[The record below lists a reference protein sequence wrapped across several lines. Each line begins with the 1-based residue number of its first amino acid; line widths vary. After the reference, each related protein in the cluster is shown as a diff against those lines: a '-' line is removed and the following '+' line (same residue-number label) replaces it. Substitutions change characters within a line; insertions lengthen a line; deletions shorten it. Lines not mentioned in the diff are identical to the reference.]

1 MDHNTERIVIPVA
14 DRSERWREILGIDM
28 LISSGLLGYDR
39 VRSPHHT
46 LFLIKSPTVCYD
58 QWQGTRLP
66 AREWVPGNIGFLPA
80 KSELRCSA
88 SLKYDESLMHIDDD
102 LFRAAIRG
110 DCNFSADA
118 SLRYDI
124 LASEPASKLA
134 AVIDGIAR
142 SPLVHDRMVGETIAV
157 ALAAAVVEGLIGAR
171 MKEAP
176 GALSDARKRR
186 VLDYIE
192 THLGGEITLADLA
205 DVAALSQYH
214 FSRKFTRAF
223 GVSPLRYV
231 WTRRVKAAMSL
242 LLNTSDPLADI
253 AAACGFSSQSHFT
266 TMFKTYV
273 GATPAR
279 YRATARA

>member
-1 MDHNTERIVIPVA
+1 MHQDTERIVIPVA
-14 DRSERWREILGIDM
+14 ERSRRWREILGIDM
-28 LISSGLLGYDR
+28 LISQGLLGYDR
-39 VRSPHHT
+39 VLSPHHT
-46 LFLIKSPTVCYD
+46 VFFVKSPTICHD

-66 AREWVPGNIGFLPA
+66 PREWPAGSIGFLPA
-80 KSELRCSA
+80 GSELRCSA
-88 SLKYDESLMHIDDD
+88 TIKYDESLMHIDDEM
-102 LFRAAIRG
+102 FRAAIRG

-134 AVIDGIAR
+134 AVIDSIAQ
-142 SPLVHDRMVGETIAV
+142 SEIVHDRMVGETIAV

-186 VLDYIE
+186 VLGYIE
-192 THLGGEITLADLA
+192 THLGEEITLAALA

-214 FSRKFTRAF
+214 FSRKFGRAF
-223 GVSPLRYV
+223 GMSPLRYV
-231 WTRRVKAAMSL
+231 WARRVRAAQEM
-242 LLNTSDPLADI
+242 LLNSASPLADI

-266 TMFKTYV
+266 TMFKAAI

-279 YRATARA
+279 YRATVRA